1 METVH
6 ELYPAA
12 KIGER
17 VQAMA
22 REIETHLGDDFVLL
36 CVLNGAF
43 MFSADLARAISQTGP
58 RPRIEFATFKSYGV
72 GTESSGSVR
81 LKGELPDGLKG
92 SQVLLVDDILDSG
105 RTLLTAKMMLESEGV
120 AQVQTCVLLD
130 KPARRAAPI
139 EADYVGFAIDDVF
152 VVGYGIDYA
161 EKYRCLP
168 YLGYVTGAE

>member
-6 ELYPAA
+6 ELYAA
-12 KIGER
+12 EIIGER
-17 VQAMA
+17 VETMA
-22 REIETHLGDDFVLL
+22 REIETNLGDDFVLL

-43 MFSADLARAISQTGP
+43 MFSADLARAISQHGP

-72 GTESSGSVR
+72 GTESSGAVR
-81 LKGELPDGLKG
+81 LRGELPEGLRG

-105 RTLLTAKMMLESEGV
+105 RTLLTAKMMVEG
-120 AQVQTCVLLD
+120 AGATEVQTCVLLD
-130 KPARRAAPI
+130 KPSRRAAPI
-139 EADYVGFAIDDVF
+139 EADYVGFTIDDVF

-168 YLGYVTGAE
+168 YLGHVTGAK